1 MKRLAIFLILLLFIP
16 TLALADGEGAD
27 VVSTD
32 RVIIEDG
39 EEADNVVVLFND
51 AYIYGR
57 VHDSVFVI
65 MGDADMSENAKV
77 DGRLM
82 VIGGDIIAPDDFKTG
97 RGIYHINLKDEGLN
111 EFLLSV
117 LGFAGLEFAKL
128 FLICLLMAASVI
140 VGLAFPGWTGRAS
153 DKLLNAGR
161 AVGLGIV
168 LFLILVTAVL
178 ILVFT
183 VVGIPVA
190 VFLTVLTATLMVLG
204 FSVASLTVGRAI
216 LERMGYE
223 AGGFA
228 VPLVGTVILSALSG
242 IPIIGVILLVV
253 FSIAGMGAIA
263 ENLMRI

>member
-1 MKRLAIFLILLLFIP
+1 MAVLLVLLLFIP

-32 RVIIEDG
+32 RVLIEDG

-51 AYIYGR
+51 VYIDGW

-65 MGDADMSENAKV
+65 MGDAEMGEKAKV

-82 VIGGDIIAPDDFKTG
+82 VIGGDITAPDDFKTG
-97 RGIYHINLKDEGLN
+97 RGMYHINLKDEGLN

-128 FLICLLMAASVI
+128 FLICLLMTASVI
-140 VGLAFPGWTGRAS
+140 VGLAFPNWTGRAS

-168 LFLILVTAVL
+168 LFLILITAVL
-178 ILVFT
+178 ILAFT

-190 VFLTVLTATLMVLG
+190 VFLTILTVVLMVLG
-204 FSVASLTVGRAI
+204 FSVASLTAGRSL
-216 LERMGYE
+216 LERMGYD
-223 AGGFA
+223 ARGFA
-228 VPLVGTVILSALSG
+228 VPLTGTFILSALSG
-242 IPIIGVILLVV
+242 IPVIGVILLMI

-263 ENLMRI
+263 ENLIKI